1 MKFCLPLIIKD
12 TIIPCLLRLR
22 KGSLGKKNGTVS
34 SPHVECADDLCFL
47 TESKDE
53 LQGMVGT
60 SEKYA
65 NREHYTFHPTK
76 TVVVP
81 YNTSDTPTVTLYE
94 REVPVEDKT
103 LHLGIHRSTDCT
115 SNIDEKI
122 NLGRRTAYS
131 LMSAGFHDKTGI
143 KQSLKADMWRKYVMQ
158 RLIYGLEV
166 QNLRK
171 KDIQLLETFQIRC
184 TKQLQRLPLKTLH
197 SAALV

>member
-1 MKFCLPLIIKD
+1 MLIEVED
-12 TIIPCLLRLR
+12 GFT
-22 KGSLGKKNGTVS
+22 GKKIGTVS
-34 SPHVECADDLCFL
+34 IPHVTCADDLCFL

-81 YNTSDTPTVTLYE
+81 YNTSDTPTITLYE
-94 REVPVEDKT
+94 KEVPVEDKT
-103 LHLGIHRSTDCT
+103 LHLGIHRSSDCT

-131 LMSAGFHDKTGI
+131 RMSAGFHGKTGI
-143 KQSLKADMWRKYVMQ
+143 KQSLKADMWRKYVMR

-166 QNLRK
+166 QNIRK

-184 TKQLQRLPLKTLH
+184 TKQLQRLPLKTSN
-197 SAALV
+197 SAVLV